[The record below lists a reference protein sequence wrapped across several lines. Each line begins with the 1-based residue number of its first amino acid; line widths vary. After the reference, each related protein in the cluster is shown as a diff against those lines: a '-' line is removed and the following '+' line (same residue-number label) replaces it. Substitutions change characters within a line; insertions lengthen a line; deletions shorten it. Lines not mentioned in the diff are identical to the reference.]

1 MQEISDYVSDNFRNS
16 IPEFSYY
23 FLLLVCIIKLA
34 KLTGQLILRFAKS
47 FNEAFTVF
55 GRCPALLHV
64 HTTLHSRVTSLVYF
78 FLRFCGE
85 GILSTQSLITSNLK
99 ICNRQLSFSDFS
111 SKKYCFFV
119 SICWKEPFLFQEFFN
134 VNSEFFSTSSFVFFC
149 LC

>member
-34 KLTGQLILRFAKS
+34 KLTGQLISPLAKP
-47 FNEAFTVF
+47 FNEAFIVF
-55 GRCPALLHV
+55 GRCPGLLHV

-111 SKKYCFFV
+111 SKNSCFFV
-119 SICWKEPFLFQEFFN
+119 SICWKEPFLFKRIYFN
-134 VNSEFFSTSSFVFFC
+134 SDFFSASSLVFFC
-149 LC
+149 L